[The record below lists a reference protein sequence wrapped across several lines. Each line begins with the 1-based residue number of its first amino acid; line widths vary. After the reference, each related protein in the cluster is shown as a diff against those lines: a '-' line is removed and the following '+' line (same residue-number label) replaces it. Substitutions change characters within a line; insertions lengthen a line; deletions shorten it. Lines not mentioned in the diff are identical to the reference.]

1 MIPVS
6 PSIGAGIRALLTDRA
21 APFVALVVLVLVIG
35 LVFALAVS
43 EPSSAAVCVRGGVG

>member
-6 PSIGAGIRALLTDRA
+6 PSLGAFLRALLSEPAVLVT
-21 APFVALVVLVLVIG
+21 LVVLVLVVG

-43 EPSSAAVCVRGGVG
+43 EPSAAAVCVRGVA